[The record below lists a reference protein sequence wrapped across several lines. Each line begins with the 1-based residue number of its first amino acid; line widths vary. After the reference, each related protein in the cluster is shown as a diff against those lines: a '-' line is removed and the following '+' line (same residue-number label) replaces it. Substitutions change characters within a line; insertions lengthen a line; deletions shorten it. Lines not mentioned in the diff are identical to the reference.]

1 MIFETSSLAI
11 AVIVFNSDAQTLVLI
26 LTAWLMF
33 CRTTDTDMNGATIPK
48 LAQAL
53 VASNTRMLRGRMAG
67 YIQRGWSI
75 GVIVQIG
82 PLVAPRGYGSAKD
95 CSLDHCFTPGA
106 LISSRSVWFSC
117 LTTSLL
123 RCNTSLGLLDFRS
136 HWFLLKG

>member
-1 MIFETSSLAI
+1 MAHVLPNDGYGHVWGYDIEAGTGACGFKYWYAER
-11 AVIVFNSDAQTLVLI
+11 SDGWI
-26 LTAWLMF
+26 Y
-33 CRTTDTDMNGATIPK
+33 PK
-48 LAQAL
+48 
-53 VASNTRMLRGRMAG
+53 
-67 YIQRGWSI
+67 GWSNR
-75 GVIVQIG
+75 VIVQIG